1 MISKGNHVKF
11 ARIVLLAVSE
21 EATATKFY
29 WLEIY
34 VITLI
39 FRSIIIKQLLDSV
52 LVIYRI
58 IKVSVRIILD
68 ITKTSSNNH
77 LLHLLVSTCSV
88 TGQFSGPYS
97 TVRPA
102 KNLKLFLLP
111 QCLVA
116 YHQVLLT
123 L

>member
-52 LVIYRI
+52 FVISGI

-68 ITKTSSNNH
+68 ITKTPSNNR
-77 LLHLLVSTCSV
+77 LLYLLVSTCSV

-102 KNLKLFLLP
+102 KYLKLFLLP